1 MRQRIR
7 PRLTYANVMA
17 TLAVFLVL
25 SGGTAVA
32 LNGSNT
38 VQSDDLG
45 PGAQVKAPDV
55 ADNAVNSADI
65 RNGQVK
71 TQDLA
76 RSIPAARV
84 TRTANQAIPNNHVTA
99 IAFNSER
106 YDTAAIHINTANPS
120 RLTAPVAGIFNIT
133 FQVEWGLFDPDGIRY
148 IELIRN
154 ATTEIAID
162 QKDPNNGLDQEIT
175 TQAKLRAG
183 DFIQGRVLQ
192 NSGGPLSINKNTSHE
207 YSPELSMTW
216 LAPG

>member
-7 PRLTYANVMA
+7 LRLTYANVMA

-55 ADNAVNSADI
+55 ADNAVNSADVVNESLTSADI

-71 TQDLA
+71 TQDPA

-84 TRTANQAIPNNHVTA
+84 TRTASQAVPNNDVTA

-106 YDTAAIHINTANPS
+106 YDTAAMHSDTTNPS
-120 RLTAPVAGIFNIT
+120 RLRAPVSGIYRPRVQPRALDDLACAG
-133 FQVEWGLFDPDGIRY
+133 VMGVSSR
-148 IELIRN
+148 
-154 ATTEIAID
+154 
-162 QKDPNNGLDQEIT
+162 
-175 TQAKLRAG
+175 
-183 DFIQGRVLQ
+183 
-192 NSGGPLSINKNTSHE
+192 
-207 YSPELSMTW
+207 
-216 LAPG
+216 